1 MRRTLQLT
9 LLAMLAAIPASIWA
23 QEVGTAVS
31 EATPANP
38 FDGVRAFRYLEE
50 LCDLGPRYSGSSGMQ
65 KQQELLVEH
74 FKKLGGQVSLQ
85 EFRAKNP
92 LGGTVDMA
100 NIIVQWH
107 PDREERILLA
117 AHYDTRPLP
126 DQDPNPI
133 AREKGVFLGANDGAS
148 GTAVLM
154 ELAHLMPNLDSK
166 FGVDFVLFDGEE
178 LVYQQGRDP
187 YCLGSTWFA
196 RQYAAKPPGHKYRW
210 GVLLDMVGDQTLS
223 LYYERQS
230 YVWRD
235 TRPVAVSIWE
245 TAKRL
250 GVDEFIPRVGDQVI
264 DDHVPLRNVA
274 KIPTIDI
281 IDFQYPAWHTEADTP
296 RQCSSTSL
304 AKVGWVVY
312 EWLRTVQ

>member
-1 MRRTLQLT
+1 M
-9 LLAMLAAIPASIWA
+9 LAMLAATLAIETPASA
-23 QEVGTAVS
+23 QEVSAGPLAAS
-31 EATPANP
+31 APSNP
-38 FDGVRAFRYLEE
+38 FDGLRAYQYLQE
-50 LCDLGPRYSGSSGMQ
+50 LCELGPRYSGSAAMQ
-65 KQQELLVEH
+65 RQQEMLVAH
-74 FKKLGGQVSLQ
+74 FTKAGGKVSRQ

-107 PDREERILLA
+107 PERKDRILLA

-126 DQDPNPI
+126 DEDPNPQ
-133 AREKGVFLGANDGAS
+133 AREHGTFIGANDGAS

-154 ELAHLMPNLDSK
+154 ELAHLMPGLDSK

-178 LVYQQGRDP
+178 LVYKTGRDP
-187 YCLGSTWFA
+187 YCLGSQWFA
-196 RQYAAKPPGHKYRW
+196 RQYAANPPEHRYHW
-210 GVLLDMVGDQTLS
+210 GILLDMVGDATLS
-223 LYYERQS
+223 IYYERQS
-230 YVWRD
+230 FMWRD
-235 TRPVAVSIWE
+235 TRPLVESIWD

-250 GVDEFIPRVGDQVI
+250 GVDEFIPRVGPPVL

-281 IDFQYPAWHTEADTP
+281 IDFNYPPWHTEQDVP

-304 AKVGWVVY
+304 SKVGWVVY